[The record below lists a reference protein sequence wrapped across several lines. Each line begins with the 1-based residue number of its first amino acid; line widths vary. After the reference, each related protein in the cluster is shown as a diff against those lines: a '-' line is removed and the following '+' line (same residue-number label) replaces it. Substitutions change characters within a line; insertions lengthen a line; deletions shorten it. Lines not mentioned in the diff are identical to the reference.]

1 MILLSSRLK
10 PSSLPSL
17 CQGFGPLIARR
28 SLGDAGLMTNMTSG
42 WLPGRRD
49 RGQKLRCFLVFMQEQ
64 AARPNL
70 QSRPTPCSAG
80 SSVLPGGRDLS
91 GTEGCR
97 GQAEEAGCQEPGSS
111 NSAASNGWDRNDGNL
126 KKQRGRYG
134 GKSIFQAWKFIWM
147 MVDGDRWW

>member
-1 MILLSSRLK
+1 
-10 PSSLPSL
+10 
-17 CQGFGPLIARR
+17 
-28 SLGDAGLMTNMTSG
+28 
-42 WLPGRRD
+42 
-49 RGQKLRCFLVFMQEQ
+49 MQEQ

-80 SSVLPGGRDLS
+80 SSVLPGGRDPS

-126 KKQRGRYG
+126 KTTWQVWGKKYFPSMEIHMNDGR
-134 GKSIFQAWKFIWM
+134 W
-147 MVDGDRWW
+147 